1 MSRDSSDIFFP
12 DRDEVIHQRE
22 RGMRYSRAAG
32 LSVGLFLIL
41 WSPFNL
47 LRWGGEG
54 PAWLTTFQTGFFMV
68 YGLLLI
74 LPWKKLVVSRWWIPL
89 FSLLCAAGAVFI
101 FTMVIDLMFQ
111 YMLAADQGRKPA
123 PPAFQSMLIFIS
135 LLQIPT
141 VLFIRYPKWL
151 D

>member
-1 MSRDSSDIFFP
+1 MSHHPTDIVFP
-12 DRDEVIHQRE
+12 DRSEVLRQRE
-22 RGMRYSRAAG
+22 RGMAYSRAAG

-54 PAWLTTFQTGFFMV
+54 PGSLLGFQTGFFMI
-68 YGLLLI
+68 YGLLLV
-74 LPWKKLVVSRWWIPL
+74 LPWKKLAGSRWWKPL
-89 FSLLCAAGAVFI
+89 FSLLCVAGAVFI

-111 YMLAADQGRKPA
+111 YMLAAEQSRKPA
-123 PPAFQSMLIFIS
+123 PPAFQGMLIFIS

-141 VLFIRYPKWL
+141 VLFIKHPKWL